1 MRRRTFFQLVE
12 LDGHLRVVPICRT
25 CRERLIIGTARS
37 DRRTSAA
44 NLVVARCG
52 CDRRGA

>member
-1 MRRRTFFQLVE
+1 MRRTFFQLVE
-12 LDGHLRVVPICRT
+12 RDGHPRVVPICRP
-25 CRERLIIGTARS
+25 CRELLRIGTARS

-44 NLVVARCG
+44 HLVVARCG